1 MILVTFYWRIL
12 ELVLVSPDGKAFQWN
27 CSAQILFITCVYTDI
42 FNFITN
48 WFLLMRVCSPNPLMK
63 YRQYLQITHFF
74 HPFPQTSYCHTSS
87 QDNFIIEPLLLLY
100 WWQQSFPRTVSTLQA
115 DTILGHQWKQCPLC
129 LSGQEALPVI
139 SHSSFLLQPP
149 VPTCKSPLV
158 QTAQPNPL
166 QPNKLGWQSLIS
178 FWQTTLPADL
188 RGHFP

>member
-1 MILVTFYWRIL
+1 MLWSPLHNDSLTISQDNYIKLPFHVGRCKMILVTFYWRIL
-12 ELVLVSPDGKAFQWN
+12 EVVLVSPDRKAFQWN

-100 WWQQSFPRTVSTLQA
+100 WWQQSFPRTVSTP
-115 DTILGHQWKQCPLC
+115 GWHN
-129 LSGQEALPVI
+129 SGAPVEA
-139 SHSSFLLQPP
+139 
-149 VPTCKSPLV
+149 VPTVPQAVRGFACH
-158 QTAQPNPL
+158 
-166 QPNKLGWQSLIS
+166 QSLFLSSAAPCTHLQIAS
-178 FWQTTLPADL
+178 CTNSPT
-188 RGHFP
+188 